1 MLNYRR
7 LLNVLTLP
15 IVLAAMGVAA
25 RAQAQAP
32 CPYADIRLDTDQAVD
47 ADAICNAAQPWADD
61 GFQVLILLTDYRAE
75 SEDDWFAFLD
85 QAEAEAGIRGP
96 DGFDKNALAFEAS
109 TATDLSW
116 AYSMTYGELLYDSAL
131 DTDDKAIFQIKSQMR
146 TAIAAGDPTRAFVQ
160 ALATS
165 YEINHPPLE
174 PTKEPRPEPT
184 KETLATSYEAEHR
197 PPSPWVWAVIVV
209 LAIGALGAS
218 GYVLTPRVISP
229 AIRRARHRAKLKRY
243 LGALQTRTS
252 NLLTA
257 CDQLLKGDTPEETVL
272 YQLFSAYGGGHY
284 DDIHDD
290 VHEWLRRSQEA
301 LDDAFDLRQKLLDPT
316 VQKERPLEQMVED
329 WEMLYVTF
337 VGNSERI
344 LTLTDDELRTLLDP
358 MLVLDR
364 EATDVQLAEQLD
376 GIRRELAGM
385 PLKVEL
391 TMVDPAK
398 TDAEGILGY
407 VDQVKE
413 QLARLQEA
421 QREAP
426 GRLAKAQ
433 DQRQAAEEDLPSPFV
448 LTGKQLFAGI
458 DGRLAQADAGL
469 KQGLF
474 LRVMEQTADILR
486 DIETVKA
493 FVAAM
498 GDHKHR
504 QTELDAI
511 TAQGYR
517 PAHLADDL
525 KEVEADIQAITQEIT
540 AGDYVEAE
548 TWIEELNTDSQ
559 RALTDAQEWPALQKQ
574 NAAALRRLRDEL
586 GRVEQCRAGEAAP
599 AWQTLQTYPKGNW
612 ADVADDMAQ
621 ATQTL
626 QSLHDDQVGQIE
638 HLNSLEEQKFDEAE
652 QILTQAAADLAQAEQ
667 QLQAAVNRL
676 AEVQAAEAHIQE
688 ALRLTEADLAK
699 AEALRDQ
706 EDVKIGP
713 EVDQQIEKARRQLA
727 KARQLMEA
735 REFIGA
741 TDAQS
746 EARQLATAAYAAA
759 SKQVKEINDLQ
770 AELEKT
776 AKGVAG
782 KVSQCKT
789 KAKALPAAAKTAKT
803 NQLVQQL
810 ADGFSKAKQARA
822 ATGLEDRALAKALR
836 AAIAAYDKVSQQ
848 ADQALEQIAD
858 DDHEYDKHRT
868 AARGS
873 VYAAQAAIRKAEQ
886 AVRNRDAGGA
896 GQHALQ
902 RARTTLPKVPTSDV
916 PKQALTRLRK
926 KAEEAQRYAEQ
937 AERQARQK
945 IRAAEA
951 ERDRQRRQ
959 AQRQRQP
966 TIAAPEWPGSGVSSK
981 QPSSKGT
988 SERPSSRGESKRPS
1002 SRGESKRP
1010 SSRGSSRRR

>member
-1 MLNYRR
+1 MKHRR
-7 LLNVLTLP
+7 LLNVLALLV
-15 IVLAAMGVAA
+15 VLAAMWTAA
-25 RAQAQAP
+25 SAQAQTP

-47 ADAICNAAQPWADD
+47 IDAICDAAHPWADD
-61 GFQVLILLTDYRAE
+61 GFRIFIFLTDYRAE

-85 QAEAEAGIRGP
+85 QAEADAGIRGP

-116 AYSMTYGELLYDSAL
+116 AYSVTYGEQLYGSAL
-131 DTDDKAIFQIKSQMR
+131 DTDEKAIFQIKDQMR
-146 TAIAAGDPTRAFVQ
+146 AAISAGDPTGAFVQ
-160 ALATS
+160 ALTTS
-165 YEINHPPLE
+165 YEINHPP
-174 PTKEPRPEPT
+174 
-184 KETLATSYEAEHR
+184 
-197 PPSPWVWAVIVV
+197 PSPWLWIGIGILVV
-209 LAIGALGAS
+209 GALGAG

-229 AIRRARHRAKLKRY
+229 AIQRTRRRMRLKRQ
-243 LGALQTRTS
+243 LGDLQARTS

-257 CDQLLKGDTPEETVL
+257 CDQLLKGETPEETVL

-301 LDDAFDLRQKLLDPT
+301 LNDAFDLRQKLLDPA
-316 VQKERPLEQMVED
+316 VQEKRPLEQIVQD

-376 GIRRELAGM
+376 SIRRELTGM

-391 TMVDPAK
+391 MTIDPAK

-407 VDQVKE
+407 VDQVKA

-426 GRLAKAQ
+426 GRLAKAR

-458 DGRLAQADAGL
+458 DGRLAQADASL

-474 LRVMEQTADILR
+474 LRVMEQTTDILR

-493 FVAAM
+493 FVGAM
-498 GDHKHR
+498 GDHDQR
-504 QTELDAI
+504 QIEIDAI

-517 PAHLADDL
+517 PAPLPDDL
-525 KEVEADIQAITQEIT
+525 KEVKVDIQAITQAIT

-559 RALTDAQEWPALQKQ
+559 RALADAQEWPALQKQ
-574 NAAALRRLRDEL
+574 NATALGHLRDEVA
-586 GRVEQCRAGEAAP
+586 RIEQYQVDEAAP
-599 AWQTLQTYPKGNW
+599 AWQTLQTYPEGNW
-612 ADVADDMAQ
+612 EDVAGDMNQ
-621 ATQTL
+621 AMQTL
-626 QSLHDDQVGQIE
+626 QSLHDDQVGRIE
-638 HLNSLEEQKFDEAE
+638 HLNSREEQRFAEAE
-652 QILTQAAADLAQAEQ
+652 QMLTQAAADLAQAEQ

-676 AEVQAAEAHIQE
+676 GEVQAAEAHIQE
-688 ALRLTEADLAK
+688 ASRLTETDLAK

-713 EVDQQIEKARRQLA
+713 EVDQQIDKARRQLA
-727 KARQLMEA
+727 KAQRLMAA
-735 REFIGA
+735 REFIAA

-759 SKQVKEINDLQ
+759 SEQVQEINALQ
-770 AELEKT
+770 KELETT
-776 AKGVAG
+776 ARSVSN
-782 KVSQCKT
+782 KVGQCKT
-789 KAKALPAAAKTAKT
+789 QTEALPAAAKTAKT

-810 ADGFSKAKQARA
+810 ADGFSKAQQARA
-822 ATGLEDRALAKALR
+822 ASTGLEDRALAQALR

-848 ADQALEQIAD
+848 ADQALQQIAAD
-858 DDHEYDKHRT
+858 RDKYERYRS
-868 AARGS
+868 AALGA
-873 VYAAQAAIRKAEQ
+873 VGAAQAAIQKAER
-886 AVRNRDAGGA
+886 AVRDPDASGA

-902 RARTTLPKVPTSDV
+902 RARTALPKAPTSDV

-945 IRAAEA
+945 IRAAQA
-951 ERDRQRRQ
+951 RRDRQRRQ
-959 AQRQRQP
+959 AQRRRQRP
-966 TIAAPEWPGSGVSSK
+966 IALPKRPSSKVSSK
-981 QPSSKGT
+981 RPSSRDA
-988 SERPSSRGESKRPS
+988 SRRPSSRGESRRSS

>member
-1 MLNYRR
+1 MNYRR
-7 LLNVLTLP
+7 LLNVLTLLL
-15 IVLAAMGVAA
+15 IVAAMWTAA
-25 RAQAQAP
+25 HALAQAP
-32 CPYADIRLDTDQAVD
+32 CPYADIRLEADRPVD
-47 ADAICNAAQPWADD
+47 ADAICDAARPWADD
-61 GFQVLILLTDYRAE
+61 GFRIFVFLTDYRPT
-75 SEDDWFAFLD
+75 SEDDWFALLD
-85 QAEAEAGIRGP
+85 QAEAEAGIRGS

-116 AYSMTYGELLYDSAL
+116 AYSVTYGEQLYDSAL

-146 TAIAAGDPTRAFVQ
+146 AAIVAGDPTGAFVQ
-160 ALATS
+160 ALTTS
-165 YEINHPPLE
+165 YEINHPP
-174 PTKEPRPEPT
+174 
-184 KETLATSYEAEHR
+184 
-197 PPSPWVWAVIVV
+197 PSPWLWVGIGILAV
-209 LAIGALGAS
+209 AALGAG

-229 AIRRARHRAKLKRY
+229 AIQRARRRARLKRQ
-243 LGALQTRTS
+243 LGVLRTRTS

-257 CDQLLKGDTPEETVL
+257 CDQLLKGDAPEETVL
-272 YQLFSAYGGGHY
+272 YQLFSAYGGEHY
-284 DDIHDD
+284 EDSHAD

-301 LDDAFDLRQKLLDPT
+301 LSDAFDLRQKLLDPT
-316 VQKERPLEQMVED
+316 VQKERPLEQMVQD
-329 WEMLYVTF
+329 WEMLYVTL

-364 EATDVQLAEQLD
+364 EAADVQLAEQLD

-391 TMVDPAK
+391 MMVDPVQ

-407 VDQVKE
+407 VDQVKV

-426 GRLAKAQ
+426 GRLAEAR

-458 DGRLAQADAGL
+458 DERLSQADAAL
-469 KQGLF
+469 RQELF

-486 DIETVKA
+486 DVETVRA
-493 FVAAM
+493 FLSAM
-498 GDHKHR
+498 GDHDR
-504 QTELDAI
+504 RRAEIDAI
-511 TAQGYR
+511 TAQGYQ
-517 PAHLADDL
+517 PAHLTDGL
-525 KEVEADIQAITQEIT
+525 KEVEADIQSITQEIA
-540 AGDYVEAE
+540 AGDYVEAA

-559 RALTDAQEWPALQKQ
+559 RALSGTQEWPVLQEQ
-574 NAAALRRLRDEL
+574 NAAALSRLRDEVA
-586 GRVEQCRAGEAAP
+586 RVEQYQVDEAAP
-599 AWQTLQTYPKGNW
+599 AWQTLQTYPQGNW
-612 ADVADDMAQ
+612 KDVADDMAQ

-638 HLNSLEEQKFDEAE
+638 QFNSLEEQKFDEAE
-652 QILTQAAADLAQAEQ
+652 QMLTQAAADLAQAEQ

-688 ALRLTEADLAK
+688 ALHLTEADLAK

-713 EVDQQIEKARRQLA
+713 QVDEQIEKARRQMA
-727 KARQLMEA
+727 KGQQLMEA
-735 REFIGA
+735 RDFIGA
-741 TDAQS
+741 TEAQT

-759 SKQVKEINDLQ
+759 DEQVKEINALQ
-770 AELEKT
+770 TELET
-776 AKGVAG
+776 TVRSVAG
-782 KVSQCKT
+782 KVGQCKT
-789 KAKALPAAAKTAKT
+789 QAEALSAAAKTAKT
-803 NQLVQQL
+803 NKLVQQVT
-810 ADGFSKAKQARA
+810 AGFSEAKQARAA

-886 AVRNRDAGGA
+886 AVRDRDAGGA

-902 RARTTLPKVPTSDV
+902 RARTTLPTLPTSDV

-926 KAEEAQRYAEQ
+926 QAEETQRYAEQ

-945 IRAAEA
+945 ISAAQA
-951 ERDRQRRQ
+951 KRDRQRRQ
-959 AQRQRQP
+959 ARRQWQS
-966 TIAAPEWPGSGVSSK
+966 TIAAPKRPRSRVSSK
-981 QPSSKGT
+981 QPT
-988 SERPSSRGESKRPS
+988 SRISSKRPS
-1002 SRGESKRP
+1002 SRGTSKRP
-1010 SSRGSSRRR
+1010 SSRGKSRRRSSRGSSRRR

>member
-1 MLNYRR
+1 
-7 LLNVLTLP
+7 
-15 IVLAAMGVAA
+15 
-25 RAQAQAP
+25 
-32 CPYADIRLDTDQAVD
+32 
-47 ADAICNAAQPWADD
+47 
-61 GFQVLILLTDYRAE
+61 
-75 SEDDWFAFLD
+75 
-85 QAEAEAGIRGP
+85 
-96 DGFDKNALAFEAS
+96 
-109 TATDLSW
+109 
-116 AYSMTYGELLYDSAL
+116 
-131 DTDDKAIFQIKSQMR
+131 
-146 TAIAAGDPTRAFVQ
+146 
-160 ALATS
+160 
-165 YEINHPPLE
+165 
-174 PTKEPRPEPT
+174 
-184 KETLATSYEAEHR
+184 
-197 PPSPWVWAVIVV
+197 
-209 LAIGALGAS
+209 
-218 GYVLTPRVISP
+218 VLTPRVISP
-229 AIRRARHRAKLKRY
+229 AIQRTRRRMRLKRQ
-243 LGALQTRTS
+243 LGNLQARTS

-257 CDQLLKGDTPEETVL
+257 CDQLLKGETPEETVL

-284 DDIHDD
+284 DDIHND

-301 LDDAFDLRQKLLDPT
+301 LNDAFDLRQKLLDPV
-316 VQKERPLEQMVED
+316 VQEKRPLEQIVQD

-376 GIRRELAGM
+376 SIRRELTGM

-391 TMVDPAK
+391 MTIDPAQ

-407 VDQVKE
+407 VDQVKA

-426 GRLAKAQ
+426 GRLA
-433 DQRQAAEEDLPSPFV
+433 
-448 LTGKQLFAGI
+448 
-458 DGRLAQADAGL
+458 QADASL

-493 FVAAM
+493 FVGAM
-498 GDHKHR
+498 GDHDQR
-504 QTELDAI
+504 QIEIDAI

-517 PAHLADDL
+517 PAHLPDDL
-525 KEVEADIQAITQEIT
+525 KEVKVDIQAITQAVT

-574 NAAALRRLRDEL
+574 NAAALRRLRDEVA
-586 GRVEQCRAGEAAP
+586 RIEQYQVDEAAP
-599 AWQTLQTYPKGNW
+599 AWQTLQTYPEGNW
-612 ADVADDMAQ
+612 EDVAGDMNQ

-638 HLNSLEEQKFDEAE
+638 RLNNLEEQKFAE
-652 QILTQAAADLAQAEQ
+652 TEQTLTQAAADLAQAEQ
-667 QLQAAVNRL
+667 QLQAVVNRL
-676 AEVQAAEAHIQE
+676 AEVEAAEAHIQE
-688 ALRLTEADLAK
+688 ALRLTETDLAQ

-713 EVDQQIEKARRQLA
+713 EVDQQTKKAEHQLA
-727 KARQLMEA
+727 EAQRLMEA
-735 REFIGA
+735 REFIAA

-759 SKQVKEINDLQ
+759 SEQVQEINALQ
-770 AELEKT
+770 TELETT
-776 AKGVAG
+776 ARSVSG
-782 KVSQCKT
+782 KVGQCKT
-789 KAKALPAAAKTAKT
+789 QAEALSAAAKTAKT

-810 ADGFSKAKQARA
+810 ADGFSKAQQARA
-822 ATGLEDRALAKALR
+822 ASTGLEDRALAKALR

-848 ADQALEQIAD
+848 ADQSLQQIAAD
-858 DDHEYDKHRT
+858 RDKYERYRS
-868 AARGS
+868 AALRAVG
-873 VYAAQAAIRKAEQ
+873 AAQAAIQKAER
-886 AVRNRDAGGA
+886 AVRDPDASGA

-902 RARTTLPKVPTSDV
+902 RARTALPKAPTSDV

-926 KAEEAQRYAEQ
+926 KAEETQRYAEQ
-937 AERQARQK
+937 AEHQARQK
-945 IRAAEA
+945 IRAAQA
-951 ERDRQRRQ
+951 RRDRQRRQ
-959 AQRQRQP
+959 AQRRRQR
-966 TIAAPEWPGSGVSSK
+966 TIALPKRPSSKVSSK
-981 QPSSKGT
+981 RPSSRGA
-988 SERPSSRGESKRPS
+988 SRRPSSRGESRRSS